1 MLWLFK
7 LKPDSNVWR
16 LAARLYVFWFQFVN
30 KRTMDGVGE
39 IAPGCDIK
47 KNNAANAQKHVTII
61 VPVYNAYE
69 ELKNCIK
76 SVISK
81 TRYPYRLLIID
92 DASSDDRIS
101 TLLAS
106 YSATYSNVCVEYNKK
121 NLGYTAT
128 INKGCGLAGVDDVV
142 LLNSDTQ
149 VTEGWLKK
157 LSECARSNPRTAT
170 VTPLSNAAG
179 VFSVPVK
186 NSINEIPGYLSVDE
200 MGEMVERL
208 SLRLRPRV
216 PTGNGYCMYV
226 TRSALDIVGN
236 FDETNFSKGYGEEN
250 DFCMR
255 AGKRGFLHFI
265 EDSTYIYHKRAAS
278 FKETKKDII
287 MQSMKT
293 LTRMHPE
300 YKYLVLK
307 WIISD
312 PLDEFRKILK
322 KSMNKR

>member
-1 MLWLFK
+1 MLWLSG
-7 LKPDSNVWR
+7 LKPDNYVWK
-16 LAARLYVFWFQFVN
+16 LAARLYVFWFQFFN
-30 KRTMDGVGE
+30 KEKKDGGGE
-39 IAPGCDIK
+39 AAPGCFIQKD
-47 KNNAANAQKHVTII
+47 NAANAQTRVTII

-69 ELKNCIK
+69 ELKNCLK

-92 DASSDDRIS
+92 DASSDDRIFS
-101 TLLAS
+101 LLTFYASS
-106 YSATYSNVCVEYNKK
+106 YSDVFVEYNKN

-128 INKGCGLAGVDDVV
+128 INKGCGLAGTDDVV

-157 LSECARSNPRTAT
+157 LSECARSSQRTAT

-186 NSINEIPGYLSVDE
+186 NYVNEIPDFLSIDD
-200 MGEMVERL
+200 MGELIERL
-208 SLRLRPRV
+208 SLRLRPGV

-255 AGKRGFLHFI
+255 AAKRGFLHFI
-265 EDSTYIYHKRAAS
+265 EDSTYIYHRRAAS
-278 FKETKKDII
+278 FKESKKEII

-322 KSMNKR
+322 KEMNI